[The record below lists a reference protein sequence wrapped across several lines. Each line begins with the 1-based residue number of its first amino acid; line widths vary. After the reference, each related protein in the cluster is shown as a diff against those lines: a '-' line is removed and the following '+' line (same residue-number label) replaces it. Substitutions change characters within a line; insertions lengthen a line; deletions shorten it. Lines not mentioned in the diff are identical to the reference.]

1 MINMKDQEIQ
11 NHFEHLIFYI
21 PSMIISNQD
30 SLGIVVRFI
39 SFKISCCLFCG
50 LKRHTPASIVA
61 NNQNSSFNR
70 RGTTATRIYSKN
82 KC

>member
-11 NHFEHLIFYI
+11 NPFEHLIFYI

-39 SFKISCCLFCG
+39 SFKNLLLSFLG
-50 LKRHTPASIVA
+50 LKKAYHTPAAS
-61 NNQNSSFNR
+61 
-70 RGTTATRIYSKN
+70 
-82 KC
+82 

>member
-30 SLGIVVRFI
+30 SLLLLDSLVSKSLVVF
-39 SFKISCCLFCG
+39 F
-50 LKRHTPASIVA
+50 AA
-61 NNQNSSFNR
+61 
-70 RGTTATRIYSKN
+70 
-82 KC
+82 